1 MTVIPSH
8 QPTLASVA
16 PGNNTCPL
24 LCCSICCCLPFSP
37 DCMVSGQIVQMLIQN
52 RELEVFRKQSESA
65 SSVRIHFFNLFLFF
79 FCNSSSF
86 SQDFWSCLLNTES
99 HEDDHECSHFGAQRC
114 VSVTSSRRSGSV
126 AEVSNKSP
134 TRLSARH
141 W

>member
-37 DCMVSGQIVQMLIQN
+37 DCMVSGQTVQMLIHN

-65 SSVRIHFFNLFLFF
+65 SSVRIHFFNLFLFLQQQQF
-79 FCNSSSF
+79 FSGF
-86 SQDFWSCLLNTES
+86 LVLFVNTES

-134 TRLSARH
+134 TRLSAHH